1 MALTNA
7 QVQFV
12 RTMTSYVKKY
22 NSQYQINDNCV
33 LAIVAQSCNESAWG
47 ASKLSADYYNFWGMK
62 CGSSWTGASVNFE
75 TWEETPS
82 GDIKVSSDFRAYSS
96 FEDGVIG
103 YFEFIQYPRY
113 QNLKQ
118 CTTTQEYLETIK
130 NIYISEAITSI
141 GNNFFNGMKS
151 VIELAIQERV
161 TRIGENAISLRE
173 NLVKS
178 LSNIMGIEL
187 DQEANNNISKYKSNQ
202 SGFISKPESKTKVIV
217 LPTNEEYMILKDTYN
232 LSKQLKEKK
241 YQKVLK
247 R

>member
-1 MALTNA
+1 MALTDA

-22 NSQYQINDNCV
+22 NNQYQINDNCV

-62 CGSSWTGASVNFE
+62 CGSNWTGASVNFE

-130 NIYISEAITSI
+130 NDGWATSSSYVSDI
-141 GNNFFNGMKS
+141 MRIAGQIDYLVNDTPADSDPQPPQPPPPHGQNPINLPENIQVAKQVFNGTWGTTES
-151 VIELAIQERV
+151 DIAYNLAVAGYDYADIKNTQ
-161 TRIGENAISLRE
+161 GG
-173 NLVKS
+173 
-178 LSNIMGIEL
+178 M
-187 DQEANNNISKYKSNQ
+187 
-202 SGFISKPESKTKVIV
+202 IV
-217 LPTNEEYMILKDTYN
+217 SILKK
-232 LSKQLKEKK
+232 SKRGEFK
-241 YQKVLK
+241 
-247 R
+247 

>member
-1 MALTNA
+1 MALTDA

-12 RTMTSYVKKY
+12 RTMSSYVKKY

-62 CGSSWTGASVNFE
+62 CGSNWTGASVNFE

-130 NIYISEAITSI
+130 NDGWATSSSYVRDI
-141 GNNFFNGMKS
+141 MRIAGQIDYLVNDTPADSDPQPPQPPPPHGQNPINLPENIQVAKQVFNGTWGTTES
-151 VIELAIQERV
+151 DIAYNLAVAGYDYADIKNTQ
-161 TRIGENAISLRE
+161 GG
-173 NLVKS
+173 
-178 LSNIMGIEL
+178 M
-187 DQEANNNISKYKSNQ
+187 
-202 SGFISKPESKTKVIV
+202 IV
-217 LPTNEEYMILKDTYN
+217 SILKK
-232 LSKQLKEKK
+232 SKRGEFK
-241 YQKVLK
+241 
-247 R
+247 